1 MSVPGVADAE
11 SWTGNTARRVRPD
24 GREGP
29 NIDIIAPPADTNLIQ
44 PTILEG
50 RWLLPNDENAIVVN
64 TSVIKEEPDIKVGDE
79 ILLKIERRETRWRV
93 VGIVRG
99 VLTGRIAYAN
109 QPYFAREVGSV
120 GHSGGVQIVAEQHDP
135 AFHSELAKR
144 IKEHFDSRGLRV
156 SSTETM
162 ASVREDVENTVN
174 IIVSFLAIM
183 AILIAIVGGLGLMG
197 TMSINVL
204 ERTREIGVMR
214 AVGASDGSVLKV
226 FLVEG
231 LLIGALSWLI
241 GAILSLPIS
250 KLLSDAVG
258 VALTDAP
265 LSYTFSANGAL
276 LWLGIVL
283 ILAAMAS
290 FLPARS
296 ASRLTV
302 QEVLAYE

>member
-1 MSVPGVADAE
+1 
-11 SWTGNTARRVRPD
+11 
-24 GREGP
+24 
-29 NIDIIAPPADTNLIQ
+29 
-44 PTILEG
+44 
-50 RWLLPNDENAIVVN
+50 
-64 TSVIKEEPDIKVGDE
+64 
-79 ILLKIERRETRWRV
+79 
-93 VGIVRG
+93 
-99 VLTGRIAYAN
+99 
-109 QPYFAREVGSV
+109 
-120 GHSGGVQIVAEQHDP
+120 
-135 AFHSELAKR
+135 
-144 IKEHFDSRGLRV
+144 
-156 SSTETM
+156 
-162 ASVREDVENTVN
+162 
-174 IIVSFLAIM
+174 
-183 AILIAIVGGLGLMG
+183 
-197 TMSINVL
+197 
-204 ERTREIGVMR
+204 
-214 AVGASDGSVLKV
+214 
-226 FLVEG
+226 LVEG

>member
-1 MSVPGVADAE
+1 L
-11 SWTGNTARRVRPD
+11 AR
-24 GREGP
+24 
-29 NIDIIAPPADTNLIQ
+29 Q
-44 PTILEG
+44 
-50 RWLLPNDENAIVVN
+50 
-64 TSVIKEEPDIKVGDE
+64 
-79 ILLKIERRETRWRV
+79 
-93 VGIVRG
+93 
-99 VLTGRIAYAN
+99 
-109 QPYFAREVGSV
+109 
-120 GHSGGVQIVAEQHDP
+120 
-135 AFHSELAKR
+135 

-162 ASVREDVENTVN
+162 SSIREDIEKTIN

-214 AVGASDGSVLKV
+214 AVGASDGAVVKV
-226 FLVEG
+226 FMVEG
-231 LLIGALSWLI
+231 LLIGALSWLV
-241 GAILSLPIS
+241 GAVMALPIS

-258 VALTDAP
+258 VALTDTP
-265 LSYTFSANGAL
+265 LSYAFSIRGAF

-290 FLPARS
+290 FLPARN

-302 QEVLAYE
+302 REVLAYE